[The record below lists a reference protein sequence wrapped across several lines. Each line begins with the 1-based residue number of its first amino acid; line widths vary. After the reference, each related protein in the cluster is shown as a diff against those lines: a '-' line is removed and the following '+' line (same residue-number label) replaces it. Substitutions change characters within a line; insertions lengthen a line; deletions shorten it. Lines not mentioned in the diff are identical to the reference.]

1 MYVCMHVCMYVCI
14 HMCSR
19 GHWHAATLHP
29 QRLCFA
35 GCVLVIFSL
44 FSRYF
49 VCALV
54 IFSLFARY
62 FLVIFTACSLF
73 IRYFACVLVIYFISS
88 LFVRYVVWPR
98 YVFVMSFE
106 CVLVICSS
114 FSFVLDTEKPTQ
126 QLHYCVASLWSL
138 IRSGL
143 EHAQQNLELPQHTA
157 FD

>member
-1 MYVCMHVCMYVCI
+1 MLFRQNRSGREVA
-14 HMCSR
+14 
-19 GHWHAATLHP
+19 GLATST
-29 QRLCFA
+29 
-35 GCVLVIFSL
+35 CVWSCVWPGVARYFLVMFSL

-143 EHAQQNLELPQHTA
+143 ERAQQNLELPQHTA